1 MQETYEKAYL
11 FWYVYIS
18 KLPVTLY
25 TFTKFHYLKIFIKN
39 MGALSKCKQ
48 VFTYLGNFGSL
59 LATLF
64 HYFGNFGSLI
74 AEETANTWWILLH
87 NDRKSRHRRITK
99 QRRYERLRWAHASCP
114 LFVVVRLGKA
124 GSVGL
129 KTYLQV
135 YGCGVKVLIRK
146 SVNLNIRISFYR
158 GFNN

>member
-1 MQETYEKAYL
+1 MKRHTFFSHLYK
-11 FWYVYIS
+11 F
-18 KLPVTLY
+18 PVTFY
-25 TFTKFHYLKIFIKN
+25 TFTKFYNLKIFVKK

-74 AEETANTWWILLH
+74 VEETANTWWILLR
-87 NDRKSRHRRITK
+87 NDRKSRHRRIKK

-124 GSVGL
+124 GRVGL

-135 YGCGVKVLIRK
+135 CGCGVKVLIRK